1 MSSWTLAALLAD
13 AFATPATPTA
23 AAVAVRG
30 VAQHLDAV
38 QPGTLFIARRGAK
51 IDAHE
56 LIPAAIARGAVAA
69 IGERPPDS
77 AWTIPYLQVS
87 DARGAVAAL
96 AASFYHHPSR
106 RLQVAGITGT
116 DGKTTTSA
124 LLHRLLQGEGEGVR
138 AGLLS
143 TAVGRIGNSETGP
156 ASGFTTPEATEVQ
169 AFLARCLAAGAKA
182 AVVEASS
189 HASALKRL
197 ERVHF
202 AVMGWT
208 NLTPEHLDLHGT
220 FEAYREAK
228 LALVRAAEVAVLN
241 RDDPSFGVFA
251 AAATEAGR
259 RVISVG
265 LDAAAELRAEA
276 VVGDRGG
283 FDFTL
288 VHGSERLRARLPMV
302 GAYNLSNAL
311 VALAAADVL
320 GVPLPLGVER
330 LAGFAG
336 VPGRMQLVQR
346 EPFAVVVDFAHTPAA
361 LALALTALRPADG
374 RLAVVVG
381 APGERDGTKRPEL
394 GALAVERADCAI
406 FTEDDTRSEALEA
419 ILASIEAGAR
429 AAGGVV
435 GRDYCVIP
443 DRRAAIA
450 AAINWAEPGD
460 VVLLAAKGHERT
472 LKRSSGEIPWDEVG
486 EARAAIAARAQ
497 GA

>member
-1 MSSWTLAALLAD
+1 MSTWTLAALLAD
-13 AFATPATPTA
+13 ALGIPPTGDGGEVLVHA
-23 AAVAVRG
+23 

-38 QPGTLFIARRGAK
+38 APGTLFIARRGAK
-51 IDAHE
+51 VDAHD
-56 LIPAAIARGAVAA
+56 LIPTAIARGAVAVV
-69 IGERPPDS
+69 GERPPAATWS
-77 AWTIPYLQVS
+77 VPYLQVG

-106 RLQVAGITGT
+106 WLSVAGITGT
-116 DGKTTTSA
+116 DGTTTTA
-124 LLHRLLQGEGEGVR
+124 AILHQLLQGEGEGVR

-143 TAVGRIGNSETGP
+143 TAVSAIGQNHIGP
-156 ASGFTTPEATEVQ
+156 TSGFTTPEATEVQ
-169 AFLARCLAAGAKA
+169 AFLARCLAAGASA

-189 HASALKRL
+189 HASALQRL
-197 ERVHF
+197 EGVRF
-202 AVMGWT
+202 RVMGWT

-241 RDDPSFGVFA
+241 RDDPAYAVFA
-251 AAATEAGR
+251 AAASEAGR
-259 RVISVG
+259 PHVSVG
-265 LDAAAELRAEA
+265 IEGPAELRAEA
-276 VVGDRGG
+276 IRRDGGG

-288 VHGSERLRARLPMV
+288 VRGRERLPARLPMV
-302 GAYNLSNAL
+302 GGYNLSNAL
-311 VALAAADVL
+311 VALAAADVM
-320 GVPLPLGVER
+320 GVPLALGVER

-336 VPGRMQLVQR
+336 VPGRMQWVQR

-361 LALALTALRPADG
+361 LALAIRALRPASG

-394 GALAVERADCAI
+394 GAIAVERADYAI
-406 FTEDDTRSEALEA
+406 FTEDDTRSESLDA

-429 AAGGVV
+429 GAGGAAG
-435 GRDYCVIP
+435 RHYRVIR

-450 AAINWAEPGD
+450 AAIRWAAPGD

-472 LKRSSGEIPWDEVG
+472 LKRSTGEIPWDEVA
-486 EARAAIAARAQ
+486 EARRAIAERAQ